1 MNYGILYGVGTG
13 PGDPELLTLKAVK
26 VLSVVDRV
34 YAARS
39 SKNAHSVSHGIV
51 RPHLRQ
57 GVDVQS
63 LPFPMTRDQEVLDK
77 AWTANAQRVLDDL
90 RQGLNVAFLTLG
102 DPMTYSTFG
111 YLWRT
116 LRELDPE
123 APVEVVPGIT
133 SYCAAAAASGT
144 ILAEAEET
152 LAVVSGAKGGE
163 TLRQAARV
171 ADSVVVLKAYKEF
184 ADIQQSLEE
193 LGMLEHS
200 VLVSNCGQ
208 AGERIAQDCSFNG
221 DRPQYFSLVLARKK
235 PVGGGV
241 QRQQGGAV
249 GGQAVS
255 CKMP

>member
-13 PGDPELLTLKAVK
+13 PGDPDLLTLKAVK
-26 VLSVVDRV
+26 VLSLVDRV

-39 SKNAHSVSHGIV
+39 SKNTHSVSHGIV
-51 RPHLRQ
+51 KPHLRQ

-63 LPFPMTRDQEVLDK
+63 LPFPMTSDREALNE
-77 AWTANAQRVLDDL
+77 AWTANAKRVLADL

-116 LRELDPE
+116 LGQLDPE

-144 ILAEAEET
+144 ILVEAEET
-152 LAVVSGAKGGE
+152 LAVVSGARGGE
-163 TLRQAARV
+163 NLRKAAQV
-171 ADSVVVLKAYKEF
+171 ADSVVVLKAYKQF
-184 ADIQQSLEE
+184 DDIQQSLAD

-200 VLVSNCGQ
+200 VLISNCGQ
-208 AGERIAQDCSFNG
+208 AGERIAQDCSASG
-221 DRPQYFSLVLARKK
+221 DDPQYFSLVLARKS
-235 PVGGGV
+235 PTTGNI
-241 QRQQGGAV
+241 
-249 GGQAVS
+249 
-255 CKMP
+255 